1 MYRPGRQQS
10 LFQES
15 LPAAGSYYRW
25 LRRQSARRPG
35 QVSKRELRSA
45 TFLNDL
51 GVVYTEYCAAAV
63 TNDSATE
70 F

>member
-1 MYRPGRQQS
+1 MNKS
-10 LFQES
+10 AA
-15 LPAAGSYYRW
+15 PAAGSYNRW

-35 QVSKRELRSA
+35 QVSKRELRSP

-51 GVVYTEYCAAAV
+51 GVVYANYCAAAV
-63 TNDSATE
+63 TSDSATE